1 MLAKYP
7 NGKDGESYP
16 EEEAQMNMVMDII
29 RTIRNIRAEMK
40 VPMGKKAEVII
51 AADQQQTARIKEA
64 ESYILALAQASA
76 ITFSDKGFTPD
87 KAAKGHVMGAD
98 IFLPL
103 AGLIDLDT
111 EIARIKKEIAAT
123 EGELKRLAGKL
134 GNENFIAKAPAEVVE
149 KEKAK
154 QGVYEE
160 KLESLKQHLALL
172 S

>member
-1 MLAKYP
+1 
-7 NGKDGESYP
+7 
-16 EEEAQMNMVMDII
+16 MDII

>member
-1 MLAKYP
+1 M
-7 NGKDGESYP
+7 E
-16 EEEAQMNMVMDII
+16 QFII
-29 RTIRNIRAEMK
+29 GI
-40 VPMGKKAEVII
+40 
-51 AADQQQTARIKEA
+51 
-64 ESYILALAQASA
+64 
-76 ITFSDKGFTPD
+76 
-87 KAAKGHVMGAD
+87 
-98 IFLPL
+98 
-103 AGLIDLDT
+103 